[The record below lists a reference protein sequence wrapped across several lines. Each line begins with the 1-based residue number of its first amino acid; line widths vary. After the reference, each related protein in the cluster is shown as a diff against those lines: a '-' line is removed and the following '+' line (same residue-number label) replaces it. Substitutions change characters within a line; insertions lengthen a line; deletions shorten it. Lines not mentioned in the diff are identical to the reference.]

1 MGQICI
7 LCKNIENK
15 IIFQEFGI
23 DILKCKNC
31 GHVFS
36 SYKTEQDYDGY
47 FSDESVE
54 SEKQFWWDD
63 AHREMYYDFCR
74 RFISG
79 KSGRLLDVGC
89 GLGYFV
95 KKMSDFQQ
103 WEVYG
108 YEISRQAA
116 EYAQKKLGLRNIFHG
131 KIEDSNFVRMDSF
144 GEKKS
149 FDIITLWDVIEHIPD
164 PDPLFSY
171 LVTLLKDNGMLFIH
185 TPNIKIQLAK
195 AKLKK
200 MLKGMKSDIHY
211 LEAKDHINIY
221 SMNTIRKV
229 LYRNGFGKVKFIHL
243 KPIQSVSGSENRC
256 LIFLKNLW
264 YYVSVIL
271 FIVSFGCLNFDNLFV
286 SAKK

>member
-1 MGQICI
+1 MDQTCVV
-7 LCKNIENK
+7 CKSIENK
-15 IIFQEFGI
+15 IVFHEFGI
-23 DILKCKNC
+23 DILKCRNC

-54 SEKQFWWDD
+54 SEKQFWWND
-63 AHREMYYDFCR
+63 AHKAMYGDFCR

-95 KKMSDFQQ
+95 KKMSDFQP

-108 YEISRQAA
+108 YEISRQAV
-116 EYAQKKLGLRNIFHG
+116 EYAQKKLGLRNISCG
-131 KIEDSNFVRMDSF
+131 KIENLSL
-144 GEKKS
+144 EKKS

-164 PDPLFSY
+164 PDPLFSC

-185 TPNIKIQLAK
+185 TPNIKMQLAK

-200 MLKGMKSDIHY
+200 LLKGMKPDIHY

-221 SMNTIRKV
+221 SMNTIKKILR
-229 LYRNGFGKVKFIHL
+229 RHGFNKIKFIHL
-243 KPIQSVSGSENRC
+243 KPIQSVSGSESQC
-256 LIFLKNLW
+256 LIILKNLW
-264 YYVSVIL
+264 YYVSVVL
-271 FIVSFGCLNFDNLFV
+271 FWMTFGCLNFDNLFV
-286 SAKK
+286 VAEK